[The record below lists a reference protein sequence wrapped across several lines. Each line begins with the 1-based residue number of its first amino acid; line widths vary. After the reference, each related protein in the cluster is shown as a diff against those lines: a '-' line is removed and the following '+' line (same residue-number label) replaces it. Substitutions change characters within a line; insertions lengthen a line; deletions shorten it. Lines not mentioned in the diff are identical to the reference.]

1 MESPLG
7 PGRGSLLGLEA
18 ASMPARRVLCLQS
31 ALLALTQT
39 KQTCA
44 EGQVYAHV
52 QTMRDL

>member
-7 PGRGSLLGLEA
+7 PGRGSLLVLEA
-18 ASMPARRVLCLQS
+18 ASMPARRVSCLQS

-39 KQTCA
+39 KQQRA
-44 EGQVYAHV
+44 EGQACAYA